1 MGSSDFSCI
10 DQAIDLEKEKKNRV
24 VFYPHITGD
33 KTLYGDPTL
42 KGAFVGLSMN
52 SECDDLLYS
61 VLEGLCFGFRE
72 LSEKM
77 CLEVREN
84 GCVKVVG
91 GGARSKVWMQTLA
104 NVFDMRVEQMDGITG
119 AGYGAALLAA
129 YGTDHE
135 LSGRADRTTQ
145 IKASF
150 EPEKQYVALYKKKY
164 QMYLRIYKG
173 LNYIYEGI

>member
-1 MGSSDFSCI
+1 
-10 DQAIDLEKEKKNRV
+10 
-24 VFYPHITGD
+24 
-33 KTLYGDPTL
+33 
-42 KGAFVGLSMN
+42 MN

-104 NVFDMRVEQMDGITG
+104 NVLNHPVEQMDGMIG
-119 AGYGAALLAA
+119 AAFGVALLAA
-129 YGTDHE
+129 YRDGGGTDY
-135 LSGRADRTTQ
+135 G
-145 IKASF
+145 KAAEKTVSVRRRF
-150 EPEKQYVALYKKKY
+150 VPEPEMAKICERKY
-164 QMYLRIYKG
+164 QVYKRMHDG
-173 LNYIYEGI
+173 LKYITDGKPVVS